1 MEGIVV
7 EIIEKYLE
15 AELAKQQ
22 RKYLRLKYD
31 EDAKYYFQNGYS
43 EDAALHADIIISFWT
58 IYRTVLEKE
67 TGWNAYKTPKSLDSL
82 LRQIRSKRRNDFTSN
97 IIQINEKLED
107 FAKVIYTKGNYMLL
121 PNGKRA
127 MNNERYERFEDRIDM
142 TVYHSFSGGKL
153 SQYFE
158 TDEILCEWIVREKL
172 DILFT
177 DGDIKKEKLIW
188 LLNNEK
194 RITDMKLSEIYSYID
209 SAMSFIKN
217 RSANI

>member
-67 TGWNAYKTPKSLDSL
+67 TGWNAYK
-82 LRQIRSKRRNDFTSN
+82 N
-97 IIQINEKLED
+97 
-107 FAKVIYTKGNYMLL
+107 A
-121 PNGKRA
+121 
-127 MNNERYERFEDRIDM
+127 
-142 TVYHSFSGGKL
+142 
-153 SQYFE
+153 
-158 TDEILCEWIVREKL
+158 
-172 DILFT
+172 
-177 DGDIKKEKLIW
+177 
-188 LLNNEK
+188 
-194 RITDMKLSEIYSYID
+194 
-209 SAMSFIKN
+209 
-217 RSANI
+217 